1 MGGISISTQPR
12 PMIALL
18 ATGAIAG
25 VLNPTIVFD
34 TVVQNTSNATITP
47 GSPIDFTNLFNLYP
61 NSGWAFTIDGAVEPS
76 IEGEKW
82 SVDMGDF
89 TAGPY
94 HTGHQQIATWGVDG
108 VRTRINNT
116 IVFERSA
123 GAYAVP
129 YGNFSV
135 QFLRGPGQLGL
146 MSVLGS
152 DLCLYIQPIFSRI
165 S

>member
-1 MGGISISTQPR
+1 VADANP
-12 PMIALL
+12 
-18 ATGAIAG
+18 AI
-25 VLNPTIVFD
+25 IFD
-34 TVVQNTSNATITP
+34 TIVQNTTAATITP
-47 GSPIDFTNLFNLYP
+47 GDPIVFTNLFNLYP
-61 NSGWAFTIDGAVEPS
+61 NSGWAITIDGAVEPS

-82 SVDMGDF
+82 SVAMGKFTGGPYF
-89 TAGPY
+89 TA
-94 HTGHQQIATWGVDG
+94 HQQIATWGVDG

-129 YGNFSV
+129 YSEFRIKL
-135 QFLRGPGQLGL
+135 LRGPGTLGT

-152 DLCLYIQPIFSRI
+152 DLCLYIQPIFDRI